1 MFNLLGKIPTE
12 PFYVAVSGGKD
23 SMTILSFLR
32 KYPKNKFELLYFNHG
47 TEHGQEA
54 EEFLIKFCER
64 EKLTLNIGRI
74 SKEKPKGQSPEQF
87 WRDQRYEFFDSF
99 NGTIITCHH
108 LGDVIETWIFTAL
121 RGHPKLIPHVR
132 GKYLRPFLKVTK
144 SQIDGWAKKNKVE
157 YIEDPSNATLKYSRN
172 KIRHQIVPLALTV
185 NPGLETTLRN
195 LLDKPLEI
203 C

>member
-1 MFNLLGKIPTE
+1 MFNLLGKIPQE

-23 SMTILSFLR
+23 SMVFLSFLR

-64 EKLTLNIGRI
+64 EQLVFHVGRI
-74 SKEKPKGQSPEQF
+74 SNEKPKGQSPEQF
-87 WRDQRYEFFDSF
+87 WREQRYEFFDSF

-108 LGDVIETWIFTAL
+108 LGDVIETWIFTSL

-132 GKYLRPFLKVTK
+132 GKYLRPFLKVSK
-144 SQIDGWAKKNKVE
+144 SQIDGWAKKNNVE
-157 YIEDPSNATLKYSRN
+157 FIEDPSNATLKYSRN

-185 NPGLETTLRN
+185 NPGLETTIRN
-195 LLDKPLEI
+195 LLDKPLEV